1 MTRVY
6 DAPHEGPGVH
16 ALVIGVESY
25 AMRGWRLNGA
35 ARSAAMFCEWLLHPP
50 NREALPVPLASVE
63 LLLSADEWGGE
74 FQGCRIDQC
83 TIENVRRA
91 VRAWIN
97 LASKD
102 RSGMTVFYC
111 IGHSILRGRDER
123 MLLLDR
129 FGEGEDQEEQWT
141 GEHVV
146 SLLELF
152 HLMAPSDSRP
162 DMARTQL
169 YFFDTDAS
177 TFDSY
182 RIAPRQLFAYP
193 TGKGIWD
200 DRIAPIFSAAI
211 PGAHAFGRPGGPSF
225 FLEALLAGLDGK
237 AAQPTGG
244 YRNGEVAWAVTLNSL
259 NRYLETFQPVP
270 PHLKGRMAFGLTG
283 YVRDFVI
290 RHFDRPP
297 PGKALVLARQGE
309 HKSTPSLHALIIG
322 VSYYPFMPTDKAR
335 REAFELQQLASPART
350 AMAIYRWLQ
359 QNSDYLPVPL
369 GSVRLLLSPSDEE
382 KAVEPELQSVG
393 DNATRNNV
401 LAAAADWRRDASSDP
416 KNMTFFYFAG
426 HGVQR
431 GAGGDVILLED
442 FGERTGG
449 LLYNAI
455 DQAMLIAGMAPS
467 RGTPRIARTQFYFF
481 DCCRVKPFV
490 FHRYDMLTTTPV
502 FTVETGMADD
512 R

>member
-6 DAPHEGPGVH
+6 YSSPEGPGVH
-16 ALVIGVESY
+16 ALVIGVGHY
-25 AMRGWRLNGA
+25 ALPGWQHPGA
-35 ARSAAMFCEWLLHPP
+35 VQSATMFCEWLLHPP

-63 LLLSADEWGGE
+63 LLLSADESGGE
-74 FQGCRIDQC
+74 FQGYRIDRC

-91 VRAWIN
+91 VRAWID

-102 RSGMTVFYC
+102 RSGMTLFYC
-111 IGHSILRGRDER
+111 NGHSFLRGRDEW

-129 FGEGEDQEEQWT
+129 FGEGEHEEEKWT

-152 HLMAPSDSRP
+152 HLMAPSRSRP
-162 DMARTQL
+162 NMARTQL
-169 YFFDTDAS
+169 YFFDTGPGI
-177 TFDSY
+177 FDRH

-193 TGKGIWD
+193 SEKEPD
-200 DRIAPIFSAAI
+200 DRIAPIFSAAV
-211 PGAHAFGRPGGPSF
+211 PGGYASGRPGGPSY

-259 NRYLETFQPVP
+259 ARYLENFQPSP
-270 PHLKGRMAFGLTG
+270 PESKRPLGFGLTG

-290 RHFDRPP
+290 RYFDRPP
-297 PGKALVLARQGE
+297 QSKALVFARQRDQN
-309 HKSTPSLHALIIG
+309 STPSLHGLIIG
-322 VSYYPFMPTDKAR
+322 VSHYPFMPTDKAR

-350 AMAIYRWLQ
+350 AMAICRWLQ
-359 QNSDYLPVPL
+359 QNSGCLPVPL
-369 GSVRLLLSPSDEE
+369 GSIRLLLSPSEEE
-382 KAVEPELQSVG
+382 KATESALQSLG
-393 DNATRNNV
+393 DSATRNNV
-401 LAAAADWRRDASSDP
+401 LAAAADWRRDASSNP

-431 GAGGDVILLED
+431 GAAGEAMLLED

-455 DQAMLIAGMAPS
+455 DHATLIAGMAPS
-467 RGTPRIARTQFYFF
+467 RGTPKIARTQFYFF
-481 DCCRVKPFV
+481 SLADRGYAVSV
-490 FHRYDMLTTTPV
+490 WSSRTPP
-502 FTVETGMADD
+502 A
-512 R
+512 